1 MPWRD
6 DFVKAF
12 WLDPDYHGLGGYL
25 GEKETRAHAQPAE
38 GSPTRMRPVPNKV
51 TKTYPIYRRP
61 SGTREPIGAAVI
73 RMRDRIGF
81 EYEREVGLDD
91 FVSIRDA
98 SQLLDLPVMT
108 LSRWVKTK
116 RIKSTKRKGFVLIQL
131 KEVLRLGN
139 EKKRNPKLGYRL
151 IVVQ

>member
-6 DFVKAF
+6 DFVKTF
-12 WLDPDYHGLGGYL
+12 WLDPDYKGLGGYL
-25 GEKETRAHAQPAE
+25 GEKEAEEDPKPADAP
-38 GSPTRMRPVPNKV
+38 PTRRRPVPNKV

-61 SGTREPIGAAVI
+61 SGPREPIGAAVI

-139 EKKRNPKLGYRL
+139 EKKRNPRLGYRI